1 MARREWSDF
10 TLDAENACVMI
21 AVTLTNV
28 RSMCLAEASR
38 ETAIRRVNGDDQDGE
53 DQTAKVFTF
62 PPSEKTASHGDTK

>member
-1 MARREWSDF
+1 
-10 TLDAENACVMI
+10 MI

-38 ETAIRRVNGDDQDGE
+38 ETAIRRVNGDDQDDE